1 MPPKLSV
8 VHQASSEL
16 TSAMV
21 DHRRDLRARNKSE
34 STIRAYEWAV
44 ELLDRHLAERGRPRD
59 PAQVTRDDIRE
70 FVTVQRETKSDVTA
84 ATYFAA
90 LGAFFSFCVAE
101 GIIDR
106 SPFEGLRSPA
116 VGTTPVQTL
125 SEAEVEALL
134 RVTSGRSFV
143 DRRDHAIIR
152 LLLDTGARRAELMGL
167 ALDDVDLDAE
177 PPRFLIRHGK
187 GNKARWAPFG
197 NLAAKALSHYL
208 RARRTHRR
216 AESSALWLSPWGPMK
231 PNALNSI
238 LVVRCQQAGIT
249 RIGAHRFRHG
259 FADRMLSAGM
269 NEGDLM
275 RLGGWANSTMIQQ
288 RYGASRADARA
299 MEAYARIGAPGDH
312 DRT

>member
-1 MPPKLSV
+1 MPAKLTV

-21 DHRRDLRARNKSE
+21 DMKRDLRARNKSE
-34 STIRAYEWAV
+34 ATISQYTWAV

-59 PAQVTRDDIRE
+59 PAAVTKDDIRE

-90 LGAFFSFCVAE
+90 LRAFFSFCVAE
-101 GIIDR
+101 EIIDR
-106 SPFEGLRSPA
+106 SPFEGLRAPA
-116 VGTTPVQTL
+116 VGTSPVQTL
-125 SEAEVEALL
+125 SDAEVEALL
-134 RVTSGRSFV
+134 KITQGRSFV
-143 DRRDHAIIR
+143 DRRDHAIFR
-152 LLLDTGARRAELMGL
+152 LLLDTGARRAELMSL
-167 ALDDVDLDAE
+167 RVEDVDLDSE
-177 PPRFLIRHGK
+177 PARILIRRGK

-208 RARRTHRR
+208 RARRTHKH
-216 AESSALWLSPWGPMK
+216 AESEALWLSPWGEMK
-231 PNALNSI
+231 PNALNGI
-238 LVVRCQQAGIT
+238 LVERCRQAGIS
-249 RIGAHRFRHG
+249 RIGAHRFRHA

-275 RLGGWANSTMIQQ
+275 RLGGWANATMIQQ

-299 MEAYARIGAPGDH
+299 MEAYARIGAPGDQ